1 MGNICTN
8 QRDRETNLF
17 IERMLELQRELTIKE
32 YDLEQTKVK
41 LVHANK
47 LLEDKQISDWTN
59 TSSGNL
65 RKKNYYN

>member
-8 QRDRETNLF
+8 QRDRETSLF

-32 YDLEQTKVK
+32 FDLEQTKVK
-41 LVHANK
+41 LVHTNK

-59 TSSGNL
+59 TASGNL
-65 RKKNYYN
+65 RKKSYYN